1 MKKRTRR
8 VLALIILVSI
18 TSGLEPLQKLLF
30 AGPCLVALMIEWDF
44 VVIEEA
50 NRECQSALN
59 GLHTYR

>member
-30 AGPCLVALMIEWDF
+30 AGPCLVALLIELDEF
-44 VVIEEA
+44 NLKYLE
-50 NRECQSALN
+50 RGSYYN
-59 GLHTYR
+59 G

>member
-30 AGPCLVALMIEWDF
+30 AGPCLVALLIEWDEF
-44 VVIEEA
+44 QPEKEWSKGWVE
-50 NRECQSALN
+50 R
-59 GLHTYR
+59 

>member
-18 TSGLEPLQKLLF
+18 TSGLEPLQELLI
-30 AGPCLVALMIEWDF
+30 AGPCLVALMIERDF

>member
-1 MKKRTRR
+1 MRKRTRR
-8 VLALIILVSI
+8 ALAMIALVVIFSA
-18 TSGLEPLQKLLF
+18 LEPLQKLLI
-30 AGPCLVALMIEWDF
+30 AAPCLIALMLERDF

>member
-18 TSGLEPLQKLLF
+18 TSGLEPLQKLLI
-30 AGPCLVALMIEWDF
+30 AAPCLVALMIERDF

>member
-44 VVIEEA
+44 AVIEEA
-50 NRECQSALN
+50 NRECQNA
-59 GLHTYR
+59 